1 MYLDYNSEAILKP
14 VPTCVMSFSCPGI
27 GWNRKKKTFSA
38 LRIFISLAWLKSI
51 ISVLFLLMRS
61 EYMVGDGRAS
71 GMYYIRLTA
80 NSGSNFITTKKEDK
94 RRQTQRRVKRMVQ
107 IERSGFSACAEDKT
121 EQKKLL
127 LKSRSS
133 CPLEALDRGSV
144 DCLVIASR

>member
-38 LRIFISLAWLKSI
+38 LRISTSLAWFKSI

-80 NSGSNFITTKKEDK
+80 NSGSNFITTKKG
-94 RRQTQRRVKRMVQ
+94 RQTQRRVKRMGQ
-107 IERSGFSACAEDKT
+107 IERSGFSACAEDKN

-144 DCLVIASR
+144 DCLVIAGR